1 MWRGIFFFIK
11 LAILVAV
18 AVWLANNPGQVAFE
32 WLGYRID
39 TSMALLVLALAVLAV
54 VIVLLYHLFR
64 GLVGAPGGVRRGFGR
79 RRERLG
85 QEALTQGL
93 VAVHVGDTK
102 GAERWSRKA
111 SSLLEPQPVLKLL
124 QAQTAQLSGDE
135 ASARKHYTE
144 MLQAEE
150 TRVLGLRG
158 LTILALREGN
168 EAEAREYLD
177 RARALQPDAPWVLGN
192 LFELSEK
199 SGDLPT
205 AEAVMLESERQGVL
219 PKAEAQRKRAVIIY
233 ERAEAA
239 LVEGDKETAESK
251 ARAAAKLEPDLV
263 AATLLQVRL
272 LAERGRKRKAATLL
286 EEAWQRAPHPDLA
299 DAWLDLYG
307 DVAPLDLAKRATA
320 FVQGRSEDRESR
332 ILQARVDLRAEL
344 WGEARRHLTPLSTEV
359 PPEQRVCRLMAEIE
373 EGEHDEAAG
382 KEWLRRATVAVPD
395 PAWLCETCGAISP
408 NWTPHCGACG
418 SLDTLRWR
426 TPPHLAPSVPA
437 VVEAVEAETVDL
449 DEEETSP
456 SPAAA

>member
-11 LAILVAV
+11 LAILVAI

-54 VIVLLYHLFR
+54 VVILLYRLFR
-64 GLVGAPGGVRRGFGR
+64 GIFGAPGGVRRGFGR
-79 RRERLG
+79 RRQRRG

-111 SSLLEPQPVLKLL
+111 ADLLEPQPVLKLL

-135 ASARKHYTE
+135 STARKHYTE

-158 LTILALREGN
+158 LTMLALREGN
-168 EAEAREYLD
+168 EAEAREHLD

-219 PKAEAQRKRAVIIY
+219 PKPEAQRKRAVVIY

-251 ARAAAKLEPDLV
+251 ARAAAKLEPSLV

-272 LAERGRKRKAATLL
+272 LAERGRKRKAEKLL

-299 DAWLDLYG
+299 DAWLELNG
-307 DVAPLDLAKRATA
+307 DVAPLDLAKRAAA
-320 FVQGRSEDRESR
+320 FVQGRSEERESR
-332 ILQARVDLRAEL
+332 ILLARVDLRAEL
-344 WGEARRHLTPLSTEV
+344 WGEARRHLTALSAES

-408 NWTPHCGACG
+408 SWTPHCGACG
-418 SLDTLRWR
+418 SLDSLRWR

-449 DEEETSP
+449 DEEESSP